1 MLDLSSIS
9 LRNFSVV
16 SLILS
21 FARSISFPPVYKS
34 SATNVFREIPARGE
48 GTRNLLTH
56 GVQSSLQILLQ
67 TLGVLSIC
75 LLRSWVLGSPAT
87 TSLRDRNSGAL
98 VETLLTRL
106 NSHMLSESGNLIQNH
121 LAHLA
126 DIFHDLE
133 IEVEGCWAAR
143 LIRGVVPDL
152 EVRVL
157 KRLFDGDS
165 GGRVKRK
172 HMV

>member
-1 MLDLSSIS
+1 MRFL
-9 LRNFSVV
+9 SVV
-16 SLILS
+16 SFILS

-34 SATNVFREIPARGE
+34 SATNVFRENPSRGE

-67 TLGVLSIC
+67 TLRVLSIC

-87 TSLRDRNSGAL
+87 TSLRDRNGGAL
-98 VETLLTRL
+98 VQTLLTRL
-106 NSHMLSESGNLIQNH
+106 DSHMLSESGNFIQNH

-143 LIRGVVPDL
+143 LIRSVVPDL

-157 KRLFDGDS
+157 KGFFDGDS
-165 GGRVKRK
+165 GGWVEGK